1 MESLRKYQIYLF
13 KNQGAWASY
22 NILPIPLREVIN
34 MSANP
39 REKVYAKR
47 YNKGDRKRYKRRKE
61 MENEVPK
68 KENIKMKSLRILPW
82 YKIMLWAVLSYIE

>member
-1 MESLRKYQIYLF
+1 MESLRKYQIHLF

-22 NILPIPLREVIN
+22 NILPIPPREMIK

-39 REKVYAKR
+39 RRKVYAKR

-61 MENEVPK
+61 MENETV
-68 KENIKMKSLRILPW
+68 E
-82 YKIMLWAVLSYIE
+82 KIVELYNMGYGASTRRETSTDKWQG